1 MSTEPATPEPAS
13 APPPARADARR
24 NRDAVI
30 AAALRVLADDPEASM
45 REIADA
51 SGVTRTT
58 VYRHFPSREE
68 LLRAILDLVAHE
80 IDAAARAAT
89 AGDPGLEQ
97 VMRDV
102 ARSSIALGRRF
113 GFLAGHEGVADTAA
127 HTAGDDPMLRWMEVA
142 QARGE
147 TRAELPPAWQ
157 LRTLHSLAGGAVEG
171 VLAEQL
177 TAAEAERLLAATLIA
192 AFAAPSRG

>member
-1 MSTEPATPEPAS
+1 MTTD
-13 APPPARADARR
+13 PPPPPSARADARR

-30 AAALRVLADDPEASM
+30 AAAMRVLSDDPEASM
-45 REIADA
+45 REVADA
-51 SGVTRTT
+51 SGLTRTT

-68 LLRAILDLVAHE
+68 LLRAIFELVARE
-80 IDAAARAAT
+80 ADAAAREAT

-97 VMRDV
+97 VMRAV
-102 ARSSIALGRRF
+102 ARNTIALGQRF
-113 GFLAGHEGVADTAA
+113 RFLAGYDQSALGEAA
-127 HTAGDDPMLRWMEVA
+127 RTAGDDPLLRWIEVA

-157 LRTLHSLAGGAVEG
+157 LRALRSLATSAIEA

-177 TAAEAERLLAATLIA
+177 SEAEAQRLLAATLIA
-192 AFAAPSRG
+192 AFAAPSGG